1 MTDKAIIEKKPQGRT
16 PKPEANE
23 PIEKQGWEMAD
34 KLLQHIDAAEYK
46 HIVLGLVS
54 LQYTPAAAV

>member
-1 MTDKAIIEKKPQGRT
+1 MTDKIIIEKKPRGRM

-23 PIEKQGWEMAD
+23 PIEKQLWKTAD

-46 HIVLGLVS
+46 HAVLGLFFLKHVS
-54 LQYTPAAAV
+54 E